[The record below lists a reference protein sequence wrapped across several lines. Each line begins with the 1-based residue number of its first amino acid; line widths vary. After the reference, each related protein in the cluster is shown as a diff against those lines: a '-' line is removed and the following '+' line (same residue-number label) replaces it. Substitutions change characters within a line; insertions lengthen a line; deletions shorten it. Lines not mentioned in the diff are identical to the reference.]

1 MSPVYQTGLAFG
13 ACGEIRRE
21 EQSGVSSRRV
31 TCVSTRT
38 RRQGYDHCIFAPPLR
53 GTPVNLIEAVENPR
67 ISFGAT
73 ALGRLAP
80 FV

>member
-1 MSPVYQTGLAFG
+1 MSPVYQTGRAYG
-13 ACGEIRRE
+13 VCGEIRRE

-53 GTPVNLIEAVENPR
+53 GTPVNLIEAVENPAFRLARLLWVR
-67 ISFGAT
+67 I
-73 ALGRLAP
+73 AP